1 MQDILSTVMLAA
13 WSWGDKSDIQI
24 PMALFYA
31 LLGILVVFAV
41 LFVLILLFTLL
52 EKIFKYNLIDRA
64 TAAVKRFFGKLFK
77 KKKVA
82 PVDAQQAVVTSAEE
96 EDEEVIAAITAAIA
110 VLMQDDGG
118 APAPFKIRS
127 VKRNHC
133 H

>member
-1 MQDILSTVMLAA
+1 MTPKELMEVLA
-13 WSWGDKSDIQI
+13 G
-24 PMALFYA
+24 
-31 LLGILVVFAV
+31 
-41 LFVLILLFTLL
+41 
-52 EKIFKYNLIDRA
+52 E
-64 TAAVKRFFGKLFK
+64 
-77 KKKVA
+77 
-82 PVDAQQAVVTSAEE
+82 AEE

>member
-1 MQDILSTVMLAA
+1 MQGVLSAVLLAA

-64 TAAVKRFFGKLFK
+64 IAAVKRFFGKLFK
-77 KKKVA
+77 RKSA
-82 PVDAQQAVVTSAEE
+82 PVESQPVSVQDEE
-96 EDEEVIAAITAAIA
+96 DDEEVVAAITAAIA
-110 VLMQDDGG
+110 VLMQDEGG

-127 VKRNHC
+127 IKRNHC